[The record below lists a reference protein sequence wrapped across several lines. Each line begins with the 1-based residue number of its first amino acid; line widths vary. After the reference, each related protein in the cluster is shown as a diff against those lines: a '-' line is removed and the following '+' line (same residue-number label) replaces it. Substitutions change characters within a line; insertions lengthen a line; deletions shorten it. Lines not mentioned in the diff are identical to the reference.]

1 MPRFGKDFKM
11 YRRIVPSIELDITD
25 VLEKGRIDLCKFICC
40 DLLRGQKGFSFRMYT
55 TDVTVCILWMKLLYY
70 IPRPLTIVVPAPS

>member
-25 VLEKGRIDLCKFICC
+25 VLEKGRIDLCKVICC
-40 DLLRGQKGFSFRMYT
+40 DLLREQKVFSF
-55 TDVTVCILWMKLLYY
+55 
-70 IPRPLTIVVPAPS
+70 